1 MNPYPSILITSNDKN
16 IRFGSMPVRADIY
29 GLKLQRKLP
38 FLETASPS
46 KTRPVSYPEKLF
58 GDIFW
63 KILQLK
69 NDLSAFILG
78 GGGGLFGPVPIDI
91 QSAVQALQTSELCGN
106 VVDTLQSAAQPLN
119 NIYSNRIFKST
130 LYLKE
135 AYLNTNEKSIILGK
149 RVLIR
154 DKFLVDEKTKKL
166 VKKIYYNG
174 VPFENFNQSFAA
186 NKVAFT
192 ATNNQMVA
200 GGPLF
205 KTSFSKLKNTDIT
218 AYINQIRLFFKED
231 LEKLKQ
237 NPSLDPT
244 LLLKRTN
251 EINNYINNLQ
261 SNLRAISSSSI
272 TVDFSDFITTVQKSK
287 EPYYK
292 GKEKTILGEE
302 IKYLK
307 NKNIY
312 WPYFE
317 VTIGSASSAG
327 NGQYVGATLFNGA
340 SIPMY
345 SFPFGYAECF
355 YPNPDNYYAV
365 NGFITTAYIEAY
377 APTPVYTKLKV
388 IAGDKK

>member
-1 MNPYPSILITSNDKN
+1 MNSYPSILITSNDKN
-16 IRFGSMPVRADIY
+16 IRFGAMPVRADIY

-38 FLETASPS
+38 FQETASPS
-46 KTRPVSYPEKLF
+46 KTRPVYYTERLF

-69 NDLSAFILG
+69 NDLSAYVLG
-78 GGGGLFGPVPIDI
+78 GGGGLFGPVPINI
-91 QSAVQALQTSELCGN
+91 QSAVQSLQTSELCGN
-106 VVDTLQSAAQPLN
+106 IVDGLQSAAKPLSN
-119 NIYSNRIFKST
+119 SYSSRIFKST
-130 LYLKE
+130 VYLKQ
-135 AYLNTNEKSIILGK
+135 AYLNTNEKSIILGY

-154 DKFLVDEKTKKL
+154 DIFLTKN
-166 VKKIYYNG
+166 KKVIKKVFYNG
-174 VPFENFNQSFAA
+174 ISEENFNQSFAA
-186 NKVAFT
+186 NKVTFT
-192 ATNNQMVA
+192 ATNNHMVA

-205 KTSFSKLKNTDIT
+205 KTSFGKLKNTDII
-218 AYINQIRLFFKED
+218 AYINEIKLFFKQD
-231 LEKLKQ
+231 LERLKK
-237 NPSLDPT
+237 NPSLDPD

-261 SNLRAISSSSI
+261 SNLTAISSSSM
-272 TVDFSDFITTVQKSK
+272 TVDFSDFITTVQRSK
-287 EPYYK
+287 EPYYRISK
-292 GKEKTILGEE
+292 NDILGPD

-317 VTIGSASSAG
+317 VIIGSASSTG
-327 NGQYVGATLFNGA
+327 YGEYVGATLFNGA

-345 SFPFGYAECF
+345 SFPFGSAECF

-377 APTPVYTKLKV
+377 APTPVYFKLKL